1 MDRVTQED
9 ARSRRRAGILLHL
22 TSLPGRFGVGDPGP
36 EAERFLAW
44 AQAAGQSLWQV
55 LPLHPTGPGDSP
67 YGASSA
73 FAGNP
78 LLISPER
85 LVEGGYLPGSALDDA
100 PRFPEGRV
108 DFAGAR
114 QWKEKILRASWEH
127 SRAAVERREEFLSFR
142 RADECEA
149 WLSDWSLF
157 AALKGKYPGSWIS
170 WPEPLARRHREA
182 LDSARRELGGEI
194 AYQEYL
200 QFLFFLQ
207 WTSLKAQA
215 NRRGISVMGDV
226 PIYVAHDSADVW
238 ARQDLFLLDASGRPE
253 AVAGV
258 PPDAFSETGQLWG
271 YPLYRWDAMERDG
284 FRWWIARLRM
294 ALSAADIARIDH
306 FRGFAAGWSVP
317 ASETTAIHGRW
328 IPGPGRKL
336 FEAVARA
343 LGDVPLVAEDLGVI
357 TDDVR
362 ELLSA
367 IGIPGMKVLQFGFS
381 EDDSDHL
388 PHRHSADAVVY
399 TGTHDNDTTRGWFAA
414 LGKEERSRVLDYVGG
429 DGSDIARDFIR
440 EAYTSVAR
448 LAVVPLQD
456 VFGLGSEA
464 RMNTPGVA
472 SGNWMWRAD
481 REGFTS
487 ERAEPLE
494 RIARLTGRAPRNVR
508 EEPTE
513 KKA

>member
-1 MDRVTQED
+1 MERTNREG
-9 ARSRRRAGILLHL
+9 ALSRRRAGILLHP
-22 TSLPGRFGVGDPGP
+22 TSLPGRFGVGDLGP
-36 EAERFLAW
+36 EAVRFLEW
-44 AQAAGQSLWQV
+44 AKSAGQSLWQV
-55 LPLHPTGPGDSP
+55 LPLHPTGADDSP
-67 YGASSA
+67 YGAASA

-85 LVEGGYLPGSALDDA
+85 LVEEGFLPGSALDDA
-100 PRFPEGRV
+100 PAFPEGRV

-114 QWKEKILRASWEH
+114 QWKKKILSASWEH
-127 SRAAVERREEFLSFR
+127 SRAAVEKREEFLSFR
-142 RADECEA
+142 RAAERES
-149 WLSDWSLF
+149 WLPDWSLF

-170 WPEPLARRHREA
+170 WPEERRRRHPEA
-182 LDSARRELGGEI
+182 LAAARRELEGEI

-207 WTSLKAQA
+207 WTSLKAEA
-215 NRRGISVMGDV
+215 NRRGISLMGDV

-238 ARQDLFLLDASGRPE
+238 ARQELFLLDPSGMPE

-294 ALSAADIARIDH
+294 ALSVADIARIDH

-317 ASETTAIHGRW
+317 ASETSAIAGRW
-328 IPGPGRKL
+328 IPGPGLKL
-336 FEAVARA
+336 FDAVRRA

-357 TDDVR
+357 TDDVC

-367 IGIPGMKVLQFGFS
+367 LGIPGMKVLQFGFS
-381 EDDSDHL
+381 EDDSEHL
-388 PHRHSADAVVY
+388 PHRHAANSVVY
-399 TGTHDNDTTRGWFAA
+399 TGTHDNDTTRGWFAT
-414 LGKEERSRVLDYVGG
+414 LGDEERSRVLDYVGG
-429 DGSDIARDFIR
+429 DESDIARDFIR
-440 EAYTSVAR
+440 EAYTSVAG

-472 SGNWMWRAD
+472 RGNWKWRAD
-481 REGFTS
+481 PGGFTS
-487 ERAEPLE
+487 ERARGLQ
-494 RIARLTGRAPRNVR
+494 RIARLTGRTRRDV
-508 EEPTE
+508 
-513 KKA
+513 